1 MVYVVFSFLVFGCQ
15 SQCNRLP
22 GKTHLRNDLLC
33 VESDV
38 KSYTLTHFLKL
49 CFEMIVLSYSVG

>member
-1 MVYVVFSFLVFGCQ
+1 MVFSFLVFGCQ
-15 SQCNRLP
+15 YQCNRLP